1 MDALRSMSAT
11 MNLLNPSGADGLHEP
26 LHACPDMQRHL
37 AEGIYALSLARTRG
51 EVHQVLMG
59 RSATILPGPHWF
71 LGRPEAKKNPRM
83 VRLEGWHA
91 SLRQRLGPSI
101 EGLGIPLQDTGFARE
116 VFDNRHLCFIPDIAS
131 APEMLQGGFAKAY
144 GLKSLLGIPLV
155 FEGRITGVLFAAS
168 FVDEEPF
175 APSEAHLAMLQSLA
189 RIAALALE
197 RIEAEA
203 SMESSANLA
212 RDLATAVRD
221 LASAA
226 SEAVLME
233 SLFRWAARLAPMPEW
248 WFNRFDEGT
257 RSSITTHW
265 TPGIER
271 LGSEE
276 AIRRPIS
283 VEGNPLLEKLHY
295 TQESVLIEQCDDH
308 PDLSDRGLWPYRSLV
323 MLPLAHEER
332 IVGFL
337 SGGSFGDQGAV
348 TLSQDRYESLRSLA
362 EAAGLVLGRLQAR
375 EALESQERRFRML
388 FTQSPDPILLLQ
400 DGCILDVN
408 AAAPIL
414 FGLDRREMLGRTVL
428 SFSPELQPEG
438 TPSPQA
444 CEKHMAGALD
454 GNHERFEWTFL
465 SGGRGE
471 VICLV
476 DLTRLEAG
484 ERPLLHAIVR
494 DISARKRAEAER
506 VAMER
511 QLFQAQKMESLGVL
525 AGGIAHDFNNLLMG
539 VLGHAGLALDQ
550 LNPLHPIRRN
560 LESIQ
565 KAGQRAADLTRQMLA
580 YSGRGQ
586 FLVQS
591 LDLTDQVEEML
602 HLLEVSL
609 PKSVL
614 LSLDLRRRL
623 PPISA
628 DASQVQQIIMN
639 LVINAAE
646 AIGEVS
652 GYITLT
658 TGTEV
663 LAAETLA
670 SMRFGGEAG
679 PGSYVYLE
687 VSDTGCG
694 MAEETLDRIFEPFFT
709 TKFTGRG
716 LGLSALMGIVR
727 GHKGALSVRSEPARG
742 TSFKVYFPAQTDEG
756 VLSGTKGDELT
767 KISSG
772 LILVVDD
779 DETVR
784 AVARQALEM
793 RGFEVLEARD
803 GRFGVDQVKAH
814 GARISVVLLDMT
826 MPHMSGSAAFKEMR
840 QLQPELPVVL
850 SSGYSEAEAL
860 GRFEGEGLKGFIQ
873 KPYSPRDL
881 IAQIQTVLG
890 N

>member
-1 MDALRSMSAT
+1 MDALRSMPVAVDA
-11 MNLLNPSGADGLHEP
+11 LNPSAAEGLQEP
-26 LHACPDMQRHL
+26 LHACPSMQRHL
-37 AEGIYALSLARTRG
+37 AEGIYALSLARTRE

-59 RSATILPGPHWF
+59 RSAMIIPGPHWF
-71 LGRPEAKKNPRM
+71 LGRPDAKKNPRF

-91 SLRQRLGPSI
+91 SLRKRLGPSI

-116 VFDNRHLCFIPDIAS
+116 VFDNRHLCFIADVGSS
-131 APEMLQGGFAKAY
+131 AEMLHAGLAKAY
-144 GLKSLLGIPLV
+144 GMKSLLGVPLV
-155 FEGRITGVLFAAS
+155 FEGRVTGVLFGAS
-168 FVDEEPF
+168 FEDEDAFVPGE
-175 APSEAHLAMLQSLA
+175 SELAMLQSLA

-203 SMESSANLA
+203 SMEASASLA

-221 LASAA
+221 LAGA
-226 SEAVLME
+226 SDEALLMD

-248 WFNRFDEGT
+248 WFNRFDAGT

-276 AIRRPIS
+276 AIRRPVS
-283 VEGNPLLEKLHY
+283 VEGNTLLEKLHFA
-295 TQESVLIEQCDDH
+295 QESVLIEQCDDH
-308 PDLSDRGLWPYRSLV
+308 PDLDDRGTWPYRSLV

-337 SGGSFGDQGAV
+337 SGGSFGDQGTVA
-348 TLSQDRYESLRSLA
+348 LSQDRYESLRSLA

-375 EALESQERRFRML
+375 KALEAEERRFRML

-400 DGCILDVN
+400 EGHIQDVN

-414 FGLDRREMLGRTVL
+414 FGLSREQIIGRTIL
-428 SFSPELQPEG
+428 SLSPAFQPEG
-438 TPSPQA
+438 LPSPQA
-444 CEKHMAGALD
+444 SERHLAQALE
-454 GNHERFEWTFL
+454 GNHERFEWTFVAE
-465 SGGRGE
+465 GRGE

-484 ERPLLHAIVR
+484 ERPLLHVIAR

-586 FLVQS
+586 FMVQS
-591 LDLTDQVEEML
+591 LDLSDQVEEML

-623 PPISA
+623 PAISA

-646 AIGEVS
+646 AIGEAS

-658 TGTEV
+658 TGV
-663 LAAETLA
+663 QFLDAEA
-670 SMRFGGEAG
+670 IAPMRIGGEAG
-679 PGSYVYLE
+679 PGNYVFLE

-694 MAEETLDRIFEPFFT
+694 MAEETLDRIFEPFYT

-727 GHKGALSVRSEPARG
+727 GHKGALFVHSEPARG
-742 TSFKVYFPAQTDEG
+742 TSFKVYFPAQPDERMA
-756 VLSGTKGDELT
+756 SSAKGEEAA
-767 KISSG
+767 KVSSG
-772 LILVVDD
+772 LVLVVDD

-793 RGFEVLEARD
+793 RGYEVLEARD

-814 GARISVVLLDMT
+814 GSRISLVLLDMT
-826 MPHMSGSAAFKEMR
+826 MPHMGGPAAFKEMR

-850 SSGYSEAEAL
+850 SSGYNEAEAL
-860 GRFEGEGLKGFIQ
+860 GRFEGKGLKGFIQ
-873 KPYSPRDL
+873 KPYSPKDL
-881 IAQIQTVLG
+881 VARIQMVLEG
-890 N
+890 